1 MLLKN
6 KKVLIVEDDEMMR
19 ETLAELISECG
30 AVVTTAS
37 NGNSAFDLVKINS
50 FDAVITDV
58 RMPHGDGITLA
69 QNIKTLAIRPLV
81 FVCSGFNDLT
91 VADYNRL
98 NISAVFEKPYN
109 FSMLANAVVTE
120 LSKIK
125 SE

>member
-6 KKVLIVEDDEMMR
+6 KRILIVEDDEMMR
-19 ETLAELISECG
+19 ETLAELVSECG

-37 NGNSAFDLVKINS
+37 NGNSAFELVKSNS
-50 FDAVITDV
+50 FDAVVTDV
-58 RMPHGDGITLA
+58 RMPDGDGITLV

-91 VADYNRL
+91 VADYSRL

-109 FSMLANAVVTE
+109 FGALVNSIVTE
-120 LSKIK
+120 LSKT
-125 SE
+125 